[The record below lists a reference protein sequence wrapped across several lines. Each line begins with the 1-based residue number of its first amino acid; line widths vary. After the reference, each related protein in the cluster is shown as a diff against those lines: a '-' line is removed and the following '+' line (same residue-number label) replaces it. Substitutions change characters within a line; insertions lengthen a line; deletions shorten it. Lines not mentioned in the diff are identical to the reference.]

1 MTVRFRTF
9 RKHRRPCGQPAVV
22 GEIGRFRPVPPHAGH
37 FIRINATPSD
47 FPFKSTGFATYPEPP
62 QFGQS
67 SGATPSPPRVTEDCR
82 PEAGVFAKD
91 RITLRIPN
99 KPPKPR
105 SERPIQRGFVC
116 KDRVDRT
123 KMCLLCRFHRLVR
136 GIDLRVQFERAGQT
150 CSLKILSIRIHFSPG
165 FACGRAFWNLTS
177 GSPTPAPSDCGDR
190 LQSWLRKRSLR

>member
-1 MTVRFRTF
+1 MRAGPPTVGREVTVRFRTF

-82 PEAGVFAKD
+82 AEASRFRQRFFYVTNPEQTAK
-91 RITLRIPN
+91 T
-99 KPPKPR
+99 R
-105 SERPIQRGFVC
+105 SKSAIQAR
-116 KDRVDRT
+116 
-123 KMCLLCRFHRLVR
+123 
-136 GIDLRVQFERAGQT
+136 
-150 CSLKILSIRIHFSPG
+150 IRI
-165 FACGRAFWNLTS
+165 
-177 GSPTPAPSDCGDR
+177 
-190 LQSWLRKRSLR
+190 